1 MSCRTHSHAHLP
13 STLGFSPVDDRTR
26 LPGRFFYRLIVG
38 RKLG

>member
-1 MSCRTHSHAHLP
+1 MHRRPVQDAHLP

-38 RKLG
+38 HRLA